1 MGLGCECAR
10 DDDWG
15 RQKHTPIFTRM
26 LLEAAGLR
34 FKPKPLT
41 KAKAFT
47 GRSRSL
53 QGSDGMPIKKIFSAE
68 IRPLRKRL

>member
-1 MGLGCECAR
+1 MKMGLGCECAR

-15 RQKHTPIFTRM
+15 RQKLTPIFTRM

-47 GRSRSL
+47 GRSHSL
-53 QGSDGMPIKKIFSAE
+53 QG
-68 IRPLRKRL
+68 